1 VTDACIVELRTVVD
15 AAADEQLMTV
25 TPESTT
31 TLEYLMRDSV
41 EHLKHHL
48 RQIERLLGRTLP
60 AWATTPQDSLD

>member
-1 VTDACIVELRTVVD
+1 VTDAYIIELRTVVD
-15 AAADEQLMTV
+15 AASDELMTV
-25 TPESTT
+25 TPESAT